1 MNKNKINKR
10 RIVNFELNELIG
22 SGGMANIYKGVQLS
36 LDRPVAIKLMHP
48 HLTLNEGFVVRFE
61 NEAKQA
67 AQLVHPNIV
76 AIIDYGH
83 QGNEYFIAMEYID
96 GQNLKEIMTRTKR
109 LPLEIALLIARK
121 VVAGL
126 KYAHSNGLIHR
137 DIKPANIMLSSDGRV
152 MITDFGIA
160 KNHNDLSITATGQ
173 MIGSPAYMSPEQAAG
188 RPIDH
193 RCDIFSLGI
202 VLYEIIT
209 SEKPFKGDTYQEMM
223 TSIISGNVITPSQLR
238 VDVTP
243 EIENVIS
250 KAMKKDIES
259 RYQDTEELASD
270 IEHLLES
277 FVIPSPKKLISE
289 FLKNPI
295 RTTEKLRS
303 DRISKHME
311 SALYLVNLGH
321 GRLDDAVKEFE
332 NVLRFDKNNK
342 LAKENLERL
351 KLNQIGFNENEP
363 SKIKK
368 LRLRM
373 LVSACAVAVVSILLL
388 IFASGNKLNNES
400 SGMDIN
406 NVVNENIATVPL
418 PPAEQSAKLSG
429 FNSNRKADESAS
441 SKQKTA
447 QNKSRTVAKSKK
459 NVVKKTSGMFNYPNQ
474 NISEY
479 GLLKIV
485 SIPSA
490 TFSIDAREY
499 GKTGGPLVK
508 LSPGRHTIIIKARGH
523 KTEKKRIFTEKE
535 KTESINVKLK
545 PEK

>member
-388 IFASGNKLNNES
+388 IFASGNKPNNES

-545 PEK
+545 PDK